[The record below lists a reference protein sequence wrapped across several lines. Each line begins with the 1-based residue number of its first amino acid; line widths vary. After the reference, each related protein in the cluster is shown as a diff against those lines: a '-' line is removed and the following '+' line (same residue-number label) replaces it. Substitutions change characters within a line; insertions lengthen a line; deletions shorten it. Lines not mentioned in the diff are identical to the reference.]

1 MRYYLLLLT
10 ALILFTGVFAQEF
23 SYTQYNVKDGLAGTV
38 VYAAA
43 EDKEGFL
50 WFGTESGLSRFD
62 GTHFR
67 NFTMT
72 DGLPDNEIIKLFVD
86 SRNRLWIVPFR
97 NSICYYQRGRL
108 HNQDNDPVLHHLSIS
123 SEITSVTEDKY
134 GNIFLTEGEAVHIIG
149 ADQTVKTVKEVN
161 GSYIEMPIGGGL
173 SQQGLFTFFSRSDNG
188 HFKQYLV
195 DKQGPVLLAIKN
207 FVGRSVNHTWIS
219 PGLNVFH
226 NEHTL
231 CFNPVSGEKFT
242 VTPPPNFNSLSV
254 MRDSLFTLNTAN
266 GAFMYSLQS
275 RELQAHFLE
284 GQSIN
289 ASFRDSE
296 GNFWFM
302 SAGGGVFRIGSLAF
316 RNYIFRDINNL
327 SVTCIQ
333 RVDDSL
339 YIGTDHSC
347 LWRSDLALQHIRL
360 LKKDWHDH
368 NLRRILAIVPLD
380 KKTLLLGS
388 DGGLVTLNSRRY
400 DSLLSYIAI
409 KTLTP
414 HKGTLLVSSM
424 HNVELFGYP
433 DLQRRGF
440 IWKGRS
446 TCSYLQDSVYYIGT
460 VNGLYSI
467 AAGGKP
473 FFWGEAYPIFNSR
486 IVAMARSPDGT
497 LWIATSGQGV
507 AGIRNGRLIYSFTTQ
522 DGLTNNTC
530 RAIFISGSDIWLGT
544 DKGVNRIHVE
554 GGHSRITT
562 FGKEDGLSS
571 DVVNAI
577 YVNKDDV
584 YVGSAGGL
592 THFNVNQAGR
602 GSFCKL
608 RITSI
613 QAVRHTWDFDT
624 SGMVLPHRESSIR
637 VDFTGISYRSTG
649 NIVYRHR
656 LVGLDTGW
664 QTSRETFLSYPTL
677 PSGTYQ
683 LEIAA
688 TNKFG
693 VESNPV
699 RIVFTVEKLLWEKEW
714 FVFLVGILLT
724 AIIWG
729 LVWWRIRHLKRKNAE
744 KISINNR
751 MAELE
756 QMSLKA
762 QMNPH
767 FIFNS
772 LNSIQKY
779 VMEKDILGANKFITD
794 FSRLIR
800 LTLEITSRSR
810 ISIDEEV
817 RYISYY
823 LELERVRFGNT
834 FRYEITIAPGID
846 RLAYYIPPMILQ
858 PYIENSIRHG
868 LRYREDDKGVI
879 LIRWTEDEEHLICT
893 IEDNGVGRKQAAQFK
908 SLSPI
913 EYQSRGMTLTARRME
928 MMNQGRSSPISIQV
942 KDLETEDHRPAG
954 TRIVLYFPIQYVK
967 HLAVEL

>member
-1 MRYYLLLLT
+1 LT
-10 ALILFTGVFAQEF
+10 ALFSFTVSSGQEF
-23 SYTQYNVKDGLAGTV
+23 SYTQYNVKDGLAGSV

-97 NSICYYQRGRL
+97 NSICYYQRGQL
-108 HNQDNDPVLHHLSIS
+108 HNQDNDTMLHRLHIS

-134 GNIFLTEGEAVHIIG
+134 GNVFLTEVEAIHILG
-149 ADQTVKTVKEVN
+149 ADQTVNTVKKVN
-161 GSYIEMPIGGGL
+161 GSSVAMAIGGGL
-173 SQQGLFTFFSRSDNG
+173 NQYGLFTFFTG
-188 HFKQYLV
+188 IHYGMYEQYTM
-195 DKQGPVLLAIKN
+195 DKQGCVLSATRS

-226 NEHTL
+226 SENTL
-231 CFNPVSGEKFT
+231 YFNPVSGERFT
-242 VTPPPNFNSLSV
+242 ITLPSNFNSLSV
-254 MRDSLFTLNTAN
+254 LKDSFFTLNTAN
-266 GAFMYSLQS
+266 GAFMYNLDR
-275 RELQAHFLE
+275 REQVAHFLE

-302 SAGGGVFRIGSLAF
+302 SAGGGVFRIGSLGF
-316 RNYIFRDINNL
+316 RNYTFRDNNNL

-333 RVDDSL
+333 RIGDSL
-339 YIGTDHSC
+339 YIGTEHSC
-347 LWRSDLALQHIRL
+347 LWRSDLALQQIYL
-360 LKKDWHDH
+360 QKKDWHDH
-368 NLRRILAIVPLD
+368 NLRRILTIVQLD
-380 KKTLLLGS
+380 KNELLLGT
-388 DGGLVTLNSRRY
+388 DGGLVKLSHLRD
-400 DSLLSYIAI
+400 DSLVDYISVKSI
-409 KTLTP
+409 TP
-414 HKGTLLVSSM
+414 YKGMLLLSSM
-424 HNVELFGYP
+424 HATELFNYS
-433 DLQRRGF
+433 DLQRLRV
-440 IWKGRS
+440 IWPGRS
-446 TCSYLQDSVYYIGT
+446 TCSYLQDSLYFVGT
-460 VNGLYSI
+460 IKGLYSVYP
-467 AAGGKP
+467 GKRTL
-473 FFWGEAYPIFNSR
+473 FWGEAYPIFNSR
-486 IVAMARSPDGT
+486 IVAMAPSPDGT
-497 LWIATSGQGV
+497 LWIATSGQGLG
-507 AGIRNGRLIYSFTTQ
+507 GIRNGRLVYSFTAK
-522 DGLTNNTC
+522 DGLTSNTC
-530 RAIFISGSDIWLGT
+530 RAIFISGNDIWLGT
-544 DKGVNRIHVE
+544 DKGVNWIHVDS
-554 GGHSRITT
+554 GHFRITT

-571 DVVNAI
+571 DAVNAI
-577 YVNKDDV
+577 YVDKDEV

-592 THFNVNQAGR
+592 THFNVRQVGR
-602 GSFCKL
+602 ESFCKL

-613 QAVRHTWDFDT
+613 QAIHHTWNYDT
-624 SGMVLPHRESSIR
+624 SGLMLPHGQSSIR
-637 VDFTGISYRSTG
+637 VDFAGISFRSTG
-649 NIVYRHR
+649 NIIYRHR
-656 LVGLDTGW
+656 LIGLDNNW
-664 QTSRETFLSYPTL
+664 QTARETYLSYPTL
-677 PSGTYQ
+677 PSGTYE
-683 LEIAA
+683 LEIVA

-693 VESNPV
+693 VESNPIRV
-699 RIVFTVEKLLWEKEW
+699 VFTVRQLLWEKAW
-714 FVFLVGILLT
+714 FIFLMGTLLT
-724 AIIWG
+724 GIVWV
-729 LVWWRIRHLKRKNAE
+729 LVWWRIRHLKKINAE

-858 PYIENSIRHG
+858 PYVENSIRHG

-879 LIRWTEDEEHLICT
+879 LIRFAERGEHLICT
-893 IEDNGVGRKQAAQFK
+893 IEDNGVGRKLASQFK
-908 SLSPI
+908 SMSPI

-928 MMNQGRSSPISIQV
+928 MMNQGRAASISIHV
-942 KDLETEDHRPAG
+942 EDLETDDHQPAG
-954 TRIVLYFPIQYVK
+954 TRIILYFPIQYVK
-967 HLAVEL
+967 NLTVEP